1 MNLESSKPKLIQVD
15 IVSPEGS
22 LFSGKVS
29 GLYLKSTE
37 GELGI
42 LPGHLQ
48 LLTKIAPC
56 SLRMTGVQASQ
67 DQAQPQDQPQDD
79 EEVLLFVSGG
89 VLEVQ
94 PNSATLLADTA
105 LRPQDVNE
113 AAAQE
118 ARESARKILDDAK
131 SSNPKDI
138 QQAQMDLLDAMARIQ
153 VLELMRRK
161 NRH

>member
-1 MNLESSKPKLIQVD
+1 MHLENSKPKLIQVD
-15 IVSPEGS
+15 IVSPEGA
-22 LFSGKVS
+22 LFSGKVT

-56 SLRMTGVQASQ
+56 SLRMTGLNNSENTPE
-67 DQAQPQDQPQDD
+67 DI
-79 EEVLLFVSGG
+79 LLFVSGG
-89 VLEVQ
+89 LLEVQ

-113 AAAQE
+113 SAAEE
-118 ARESARKILDDAK
+118 AKESARKILDDQKANL
-131 SSNPKDI
+131 SPKDF
-138 QQAQMDLLDAMARIQ
+138 QQAQLDLMDAMARLQ

>member
-1 MNLESSKPKLIQVD
+1 MYLENSKPKLIQVD

-56 SLRMTGVQASQ
+56 SLRMTGVQETQDTQ
-67 DQAQPQDQPQDD
+67 DQAQPQDN
-79 EEVLLFVSGG
+79 EEILLFVSGG
-89 VLEVQ
+89 ILEVQ

-118 ARESARKILDDAK
+118 AKESARKILDDAK
-131 SSNPKDI
+131 STNPKDI
-138 QQAQMDLLDAMARIQ
+138 QQAQIDLLDAMARIQ

-161 NRH
+161 QRH